1 MKNCIVG
8 MMLTQLICSLFDR
21 SGLFT
26 PDKAFEYIV
35 KTQIESLKVP
45 TLKCVDMVMTE
56 LANVINKCT
65 EKVKQSVLYCIV
77 TSWLTLQG
85 LYLSLD

>member
-1 MKNCIVG
+1 
-8 MMLTQLICSLFDR
+8 MMLTQLICFLFDR

-65 EKVKQSVLYCIV
+65 EKVKQECFILYCNVMVNVARLISV
-77 TSWLTLQG
+77 PRL
-85 LYLSLD
+85 

>member
-1 MKNCIVG
+1 M
-8 MMLTQLICSLFDR
+8 FDR

-65 EKVKQSVLYCIV
+65 EKVMGNITCYIIFYCHNMVLFSRLD
-77 TSWLTLQG
+77 SWP
-85 LYLSLD
+85 